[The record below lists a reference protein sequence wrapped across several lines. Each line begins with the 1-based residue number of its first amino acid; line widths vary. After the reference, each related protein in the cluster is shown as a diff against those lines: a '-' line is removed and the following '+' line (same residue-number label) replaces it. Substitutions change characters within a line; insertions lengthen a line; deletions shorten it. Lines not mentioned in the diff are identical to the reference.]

1 MGVVYQ
7 ALDRDRDRVVAVK
20 TLRDLDAAA
29 MVRFKNEFRSLAD
42 VAHPNLVALHELLS
56 VGDRLL
62 FTMELVEGEPFLRWV
77 RRDRQAPPDSGGPDR
92 QPTEEPPASP
102 TTQV

>member
-7 ALDRDRDRVVAVK
+7 ALDRERDQVVAVK

-29 MVRFKNEFRSLAD
+29 LMRFKNEFRSLAD
-42 VAHPNLVALHELLS
+42 VAHPNLVTLHELLS

-62 FTMELVEGEPFLRWV
+62 FTMELVEGETFLRWV
-77 RRDRQAPPDSGGPDR
+77 RSDRPAPVEQSFDRGPT
-92 QPTEEPPASP
+92 QEPVSP
-102 TTQV
+102 TT